1 MSDEE
6 NKQIEEKKQVEET
19 TADEDTTPDAEK
31 VQDVEQRA
39 EEKPVMEAGE
49 KDNKVDTTGSEAEN
63 KEAKTTAGEHHE
75 ASESE
80 VEEEE
85 EKQEEEKTTTTE
97 EASEEKDEQSK
108 EGMQFSEDMQAELEE
123 LRYTRDEEIALK
135 EIGQAQAHAQSE
147 MQEFQTRV
155 TQILEQGLKHYGIDP
170 EKSIE
175 DIAKEDPAKADIARE
190 LLNSAQQHIQAKQ
203 QELIQKVGEME
214 QNVVF
219 NRAER
224 EIKKFKLTAEQEIEA
239 AKMLVRIINTTGV
252 ADISEDLKEKVRL
265 AVASAKMSVPMEEM
279 IKKEENSDIDS
290 PSGRTS
296 DTTVQGADI
305 SVSETPSE
313 KIEEKTEEKT
323 EEKPETTPEVD
334 IDDYKESPTD
344 TANTTI
350 STAPEINEA
359 NVLAKMAA
367 MPYKDRVAFMIEH
380 QDVVDAAMRKESA
393 RRERERRKI

>member
-6 NKQIEEKKQVEET
+6 KKIEQIEEQIDGATTTEDTATDTQDVQEVEQETEKEQVVENNEKADEDGEAGDEGEEKTEDTDREDAETVDTEEPVKEEEKEEET
-19 TADEDTTPDAEK
+19 TDKDSEDNQTP
-31 VQDVEQRA
+31 
-39 EEKPVMEAGE
+39 
-49 KDNKVDTTGSEAEN
+49 
-63 KEAKTTAGEHHE
+63 
-75 ASESE
+75 
-80 VEEEE
+80 
-85 EKQEEEKTTTTE
+85 
-97 EASEEKDEQSK
+97 
-108 EGMQFSEDMQAELEE
+108 EDMQAELEE
-123 LRYTRDEEIALK
+123 LRYSRDEENALR
-135 EIGQAQAHAQSE
+135 EIGKAQSDAQSE

-203 QELIQKVGEME
+203 QELIQRVGQME

-239 AKMLVRIINTTGV
+239 AKMFVKIINATGV

-265 AVASAKMSVPMEEM
+265 AVASAKMSVPVEEI
-279 IKKEENSDIDS
+279 IKKEEEVPD
-290 PSGRTS
+290 TS
-296 DTTVQGADI
+296 DT
-305 SVSETPSE
+305 SVLETPSE
-313 KIEEKTEEKT
+313 KIEAKVEEKV
-323 EEKPETTPEVD
+323 EGKSDVTPKVD

-344 TANTTI
+344 TAKITVS
-350 STAPEINEA
+350 STPEINET
-359 NVLAKMAA
+359 NVIAKMAA

-380 QDVVDAAMRKESA
+380 QDIVDAAMRKESA

>member
-6 NKQIEEKKQVEET
+6 KKIEQIEEQTDGATTTEDTATDTQDVQEVEQETEKEQVVETDEKADEAGEAGDKGEEKT
-19 TADEDTTPDAEK
+19 EDTDRKDAEAANTEEPIEEGTKEETADE
-31 VQDVEQRA
+31 
-39 EEKPVMEAGE
+39 
-49 KDNKVDTTGSEAEN
+49 N
-63 KEAKTTAGEHHE
+63 
-75 ASESE
+75 
-80 VEEEE
+80 
-85 EKQEEEKTTTTE
+85 
-97 EASEEKDEQSK
+97 
-108 EGMQFSEDMQAELEE
+108 SEDNQTPEDMRAELEE
-123 LRYTRDEEIALK
+123 LRYSRDEENALR
-135 EIGQAQAHAQSE
+135 EIGKAQSDAQSE
-147 MQEFQTRV
+147 MQEFQTKV

-203 QELIQKVGEME
+203 QELIQRVGQLE

-239 AKMLVRIINTTGV
+239 AKMFVKIINATGV

-265 AVASAKMSVPMEEM
+265 AVASAKMSVPVEEI
-279 IKKEENSDIDS
+279 IKKEEASD
-290 PSGRTS
+290 TS
-296 DTTVQGADI
+296 DTKVLEQ
-305 SVSETPSE
+305 PSE
-313 KIEEKTEEKT
+313 KIEGKVEDKVEDKSDV
-323 EEKPETTPEVD
+323 TPKVD

-344 TANTTI
+344 TAKITVS
-350 STAPEINEA
+350 STPEINEA
-359 NVLAKMAA
+359 NVIAKMAA

-380 QDVVDAAMRKESA
+380 QDIVDAAMRKESA

>member
-6 NKQIEEKKQVEET
+6 KKIEQIEEQTDGAT
-19 TADEDTTPDAEK
+19 TTEDTTTNT
-31 VQDVEQRA
+31 QDVREVEQ
-39 EEKPVMEAGE
+39 ETEKEQVVETNEKADEAGE
-49 KDNKVDTTGSEAEN
+49 
-63 KEAKTTAGEHHE
+63 AGN
-75 ASESE
+75 E
-80 VEEEE
+80 VEEKTEDTNREDAKTVDTEEPVEE
-85 EKQEEEKTTTTE
+85 EKKEEEKATDE
-97 EASEEKDEQSK
+97 DSEDNQTP
-108 EGMQFSEDMQAELEE
+108 EDMQAELEE
-123 LRYTRDEEIALK
+123 LRYSRDEENALR
-135 EIGQAQAHAQSE
+135 EIGKAQSDAQSE

-203 QELIQKVGEME
+203 QELIQRVGQLE

-239 AKMLVRIINTTGV
+239 AKMFVKIINATGV

-265 AVASAKMSVPMEEM
+265 AVASAKMSVPVEE
-279 IKKEENSDIDS
+279 IIAPTEE
-290 PSGRTS
+290 TK
-296 DTTVQGADI
+296 VLEQ
-305 SVSETPSE
+305 PSE
-313 KIEEKTEEKT
+313 KIEEKVEDKIEDKSDV
-323 EEKPETTPEVD
+323 TPKVD
-334 IDDYKESPTD
+334 IDDYKESPTN
-344 TANTTI
+344 TAKTTV
-350 STAPEINEA
+350 STAPEINET
-359 NVLAKMAA
+359 NVIAKMAA

-380 QDVVDAAMRKESA
+380 QDIVDAAMRKESA

>member
-6 NKQIEEKKQVEET
+6 KKIEEIEEQINGATTTEDTATDTQDVQEVEQETEKEQVVETNEKADEDGEAGNEGEEKTEDTDREDAETVDTEEPVEEEKKEEAT
-19 TADEDTTPDAEK
+19 DE
-31 VQDVEQRA
+31 
-39 EEKPVMEAGE
+39 
-49 KDNKVDTTGSEAEN
+49 GSEDN
-63 KEAKTTAGEHHE
+63 QTP
-75 ASESE
+75 
-80 VEEEE
+80 
-85 EKQEEEKTTTTE
+85 
-97 EASEEKDEQSK
+97 
-108 EGMQFSEDMQAELEE
+108 EDMQAELEE
-123 LRYTRDEEIALK
+123 LRYSRDEENALR
-135 EIGQAQAHAQSE
+135 EIGKAQSDAQSE

-203 QELIQKVGEME
+203 QELIQRVGQLE

-239 AKMLVRIINTTGV
+239 AKMFVKIINATGV

-265 AVASAKMSVPMEEM
+265 AVASAKMSVPVEE
-279 IKKEENSDIDS
+279 IIAPTE
-290 PSGRTS
+290 
-296 DTTVQGADI
+296 DTKVLEQ
-305 SVSETPSE
+305 PSE
-313 KIEEKTEEKT
+313 KIEGKVEDKVEDKSDV
-323 EEKPETTPEVD
+323 TPKVD
-334 IDDYKESPTD
+334 IDDYKESPTN
-344 TANTTI
+344 TAKITVS
-350 STAPEINEA
+350 STPEINET
-359 NVLAKMAA
+359 NVIAKMAA

-380 QDVVDAAMRKESA
+380 QDIVDAAMRKESA

>member
-6 NKQIEEKKQVEET
+6 KKIEEIEEQIDGATTTEDTATDTQDVQEVEQETEKEQVVETNEKADEDGEAGDEGEEKTEDTDREDAETVDTEEPVEEEKKEEAT
-19 TADEDTTPDAEK
+19 DEDSEDNQTP
-31 VQDVEQRA
+31 
-39 EEKPVMEAGE
+39 
-49 KDNKVDTTGSEAEN
+49 
-63 KEAKTTAGEHHE
+63 
-75 ASESE
+75 
-80 VEEEE
+80 
-85 EKQEEEKTTTTE
+85 
-97 EASEEKDEQSK
+97 
-108 EGMQFSEDMQAELEE
+108 EDMQAELEE
-123 LRYTRDEEIALK
+123 LRYSRDEENALR
-135 EIGQAQAHAQSE
+135 EIGKAQSDAQSE

-203 QELIQKVGEME
+203 QELIQRVGQME

-239 AKMLVRIINTTGV
+239 AKMFVKIINATGV

-265 AVASAKMSVPMEEM
+265 AVASAKMSVPVEEI
-279 IKKEENSDIDS
+279 IKKEEEVPD
-290 PSGRTS
+290 TS
-296 DTTVQGADI
+296 DTKVLEQ
-305 SVSETPSE
+305 PSE
-313 KIEEKTEEKT
+313 KIEEKVEEKT
-323 EEKPETTPEVD
+323 EEKPDVTPEVD

-344 TANTTI
+344 TAKTTV
-350 STAPEINEA
+350 STAPEINET
-359 NVLAKMAA
+359 NVIAKMAA

-380 QDVVDAAMRKESA
+380 QDIVDAAMRKESA

>member
-6 NKQIEEKKQVEET
+6 KKIEQIEEQIDGETTTKDTATDTQDVQEVEQETEKEQVVETDEKADEDGEAGNEGEEKTEDTNREDAEAANTEEPVEEGT
-19 TADEDTTPDAEK
+19 KEETADED
-31 VQDVEQRA
+31 
-39 EEKPVMEAGE
+39 
-49 KDNKVDTTGSEAEN
+49 
-63 KEAKTTAGEHHE
+63 
-75 ASESE
+75 
-80 VEEEE
+80 
-85 EKQEEEKTTTTE
+85 
-97 EASEEKDEQSK
+97 
-108 EGMQFSEDMQAELEE
+108 SEDNQTPEDMRAELEE
-123 LRYTRDEEIALK
+123 LRYSRDEEDALR
-135 EIGQAQAHAQSE
+135 EISKAQSNAQSE

-203 QELIQKVGEME
+203 QELIQRVGQME

-224 EIKKFKLTAEQEIEA
+224 EIKKFKLTTEQEIEA
-239 AKMLVRIINTTGV
+239 AKMFVKIIDATGV

-265 AVASAKMSVPMEEM
+265 AVASAKMSVPVE
-279 IKKEENSDIDS
+279 DIIAQ
-290 PSGRTS
+290 TE
-296 DTTVQGADI
+296 DTKVLEQ
-305 SVSETPSE
+305 PSE
-313 KIEEKTEEKT
+313 KIEEKVENKVEVKSDV
-323 EEKPETTPEVD
+323 TPKVD

-344 TANTTI
+344 TAKITVS
-350 STAPEINEA
+350 STPEVNES
-359 NVLAKMAA
+359 NVIAKMAA

-380 QDVVDAAMRKESA
+380 QDIVDAAMRKESA

>member
-6 NKQIEEKKQVEET
+6 NKIEQIEEQIDGAATTEDTAPDTQDVQEVEPKTEEKQVVEADEKADEASEAGNKVEEKT
-19 TADEDTTPDAEK
+19 EDTDRKDAEAANTEEPVEEGVKEETADED
-31 VQDVEQRA
+31 
-39 EEKPVMEAGE
+39 
-49 KDNKVDTTGSEAEN
+49 
-63 KEAKTTAGEHHE
+63 
-75 ASESE
+75 
-80 VEEEE
+80 
-85 EKQEEEKTTTTE
+85 
-97 EASEEKDEQSK
+97 
-108 EGMQFSEDMQAELEE
+108 SEDNQTPEDMRAELEE
-123 LRYTRDEEIALK
+123 LRYSRDEENALR
-135 EIGQAQAHAQSE
+135 EIGKAQSDAQSE

-203 QELIQKVGEME
+203 QELIQRVGQLE

-239 AKMLVRIINTTGV
+239 AKMFVKIINATGV

-265 AVASAKMSVPMEEM
+265 AVASAKMSVPVEIITAPTE
-279 IKKEENSDIDS
+279 
-290 PSGRTS
+290 
-296 DTTVQGADI
+296 DTKVLEQ
-305 SVSETPSE
+305 PSE
-313 KIEEKTEEKT
+313 KIEEKVEDKVEEKSDV
-323 EEKPETTPEVD
+323 TPKVD

-344 TANTTI
+344 TAKITVS
-350 STAPEINEA
+350 STPEINET
-359 NVLAKMAA
+359 NVIAKMAA

-380 QDVVDAAMRKESA
+380 QDIVDAAMRKESA

>member
-6 NKQIEEKKQVEET
+6 KKIEQIEEQTDGATTTEDTTTDTQNVQEVEQETEKEQVVET
-19 TADEDTTPDAEK
+19 NEKADEDGEAGDEGEEKTEDTNREDAET
-31 VQDVEQRA
+31 
-39 EEKPVMEAGE
+39 
-49 KDNKVDTTGSEAEN
+49 VDTEEPV
-63 KEAKTTAGEHHE
+63 KEEDK
-75 ASESE
+75 
-80 VEEEE
+80 EE
-85 EKQEEEKTTTTE
+85 EKATDED
-97 EASEEKDEQSK
+97 SEDNQTP
-108 EGMQFSEDMQAELEE
+108 EDMQAELEE
-123 LRYTRDEEIALK
+123 LRYSRDEENALR
-135 EIGQAQAHAQSE
+135 EIGKAQSDAQSE

-203 QELIQKVGEME
+203 QELIQRVGQLE

-239 AKMLVRIINTTGV
+239 AKMFVKIINATGV

-265 AVASAKMSVPMEEM
+265 AVASAKMSVPVEEI
-279 IKKEENSDIDS
+279 IKKEEVPD
-290 PSGRTS
+290 TS
-296 DTTVQGADI
+296 DTKVLEQ
-305 SVSETPSE
+305 PSE
-313 KIEEKTEEKT
+313 KIEEKIEDKVEDKSDV
-323 EEKPETTPEVD
+323 TPEVD

-344 TANTTI
+344 TAKTTV

-359 NVLAKMAA
+359 NVIAKMAA

-380 QDVVDAAMRKESA
+380 QDIVDAAMRKESA

>member
-6 NKQIEEKKQVEET
+6 KKIEQIEEQIEGAT
-19 TADEDTTPDAEK
+19 TTEDTTTDT
-31 VQDVEQRA
+31 QDVQEVEQ
-39 EEKPVMEAGE
+39 ETEKEQVVETDEKTDEDGEAGNE
-49 KDNKVDTTGSEAEN
+49 G
-63 KEAKTTAGEHHE
+63 
-75 ASESE
+75 
-80 VEEEE
+80 
-85 EKQEEEKTTTTE
+85 EEKTEDTDREDAETVNTEEPVKEEETE
-97 EASEEKDEQSK
+97 EAANED
-108 EGMQFSEDMQAELEE
+108 SEDNQTPEDMKAELEE
-123 LRYTRDEEIALK
+123 LRYSRDEENALR
-135 EIGQAQAHAQSE
+135 EISKAQSDAQSE
-147 MQEFQTRV
+147 MQEFQTKV

-203 QELIQKVGEME
+203 QELIQRVGQME

-224 EIKKFKLTAEQEIEA
+224 EIKKFKLTTEQEIEA
-239 AKMLVRIINTTGV
+239 AKMFVKIINATGV

-265 AVASAKMSVPMEEM
+265 AVASAKMSVPVEEI
-279 IKKEENSDIDS
+279 IKKEEVSD
-290 PSGRTS
+290 TS
-296 DTTVQGADI
+296 DT

-313 KIEEKTEEKT
+313 KIEDKVEEKV
-323 EEKPETTPEVD
+323 EEKSDVTPKVD

-344 TANTTI
+344 TAKITVS
-350 STAPEINEA
+350 STPEINET
-359 NVLAKMAA
+359 NVIAKMAA

-380 QDVVDAAMRKESA
+380 QDIVDAAMRKESA

>member
-6 NKQIEEKKQVEET
+6 KKIEQIEEQVDGAATTEDT
-19 TADEDTTPDAEK
+19 TADT
-31 VQDVEQRA
+31 QDVQEVEQ
-39 EEKPVMEAGE
+39 EPEKEQVVETDEKADEAGE
-49 KDNKVDTTGSEAEN
+49 AGNEGQEETEDTDRKDAEAVDT
-63 KEAKTTAGEHHE
+63 
-75 ASESE
+75 
-80 VEEEE
+80 EEPVKEE
-85 EKQEEEKTTTTE
+85 EKE
-97 EASEEKDEQSK
+97 EAADED
-108 EGMQFSEDMQAELEE
+108 SEDVQTPEDMRAELEE
-123 LRYTRDEEIALK
+123 LRYSRDEENALR
-135 EIGQAQAHAQSE
+135 EIGKAHSDAQSE

-203 QELIQKVGEME
+203 QELIQRVGQME

-239 AKMLVRIINTTGV
+239 AKMFVKIINATGV

-265 AVASAKMSVPMEEM
+265 AVASAKMSVPVEE
-279 IKKEENSDIDS
+279 IVKKEEVPD
-290 PSGRTS
+290 TS
-296 DTTVQGADI
+296 DTKVL
-305 SVSETPSE
+305 ETPSE
-313 KIEEKTEEKT
+313 KIEEKVEDKVEEKSDV
-323 EEKPETTPEVD
+323 TPKVD

-344 TANTTI
+344 TAKITVS
-350 STAPEINEA
+350 STPEINES
-359 NVLAKMAA
+359 NVIAKMAA

-380 QDVVDAAMRKESA
+380 QDIVDAAMRKESA

>member
-6 NKQIEEKKQVEET
+6 KKIEQIEEQIEGATTTEDTTTDTQDVQEVEQETEKEQVVET
-19 TADEDTTPDAEK
+19 DEKADEDG
-31 VQDVEQRA
+31 
-39 EEKPVMEAGE
+39 EAGNE
-49 KDNKVDTTGSEAEN
+49 G
-63 KEAKTTAGEHHE
+63 
-75 ASESE
+75 
-80 VEEEE
+80 
-85 EKQEEEKTTTTE
+85 EEKTEDTDRENAETVNTEEPVKEEETE
-97 EASEEKDEQSK
+97 EAANED
-108 EGMQFSEDMQAELEE
+108 SEDNQTPEDMKAELEE
-123 LRYTRDEEIALK
+123 LRYSRDEENALR
-135 EIGQAQAHAQSE
+135 EISKAQSDAQSE
-147 MQEFQTRV
+147 MQEFQTKV

-203 QELIQKVGEME
+203 QELIQRVGQME

-239 AKMLVRIINTTGV
+239 AKMFVKIINATGV

-265 AVASAKMSVPMEEM
+265 AVASAKMSVPVEEI
-279 IKKEENSDIDS
+279 IKKEEVSD
-290 PSGRTS
+290 TS
-296 DTTVQGADI
+296 DT

-313 KIEEKTEEKT
+313 KIEEKVEEKV
-323 EEKPETTPEVD
+323 EEKSDVTPKVD

-344 TANTTI
+344 TAKITVS
-350 STAPEINEA
+350 STPEINET
-359 NVLAKMAA
+359 NVIAKMAA

-380 QDVVDAAMRKESA
+380 QDIVDAAMRKESA

>member
-6 NKQIEEKKQVEET
+6 KKIEQIEEQTDGATTTEDTATDTQDVQEVEQETEKEQVVETNEKADEDGEAGNELEEKTEDPDRKDAETVDPEEPVKEEEKEEEET
-19 TADEDTTPDAEK
+19 TDKDSEDNQTP
-31 VQDVEQRA
+31 
-39 EEKPVMEAGE
+39 
-49 KDNKVDTTGSEAEN
+49 
-63 KEAKTTAGEHHE
+63 
-75 ASESE
+75 
-80 VEEEE
+80 
-85 EKQEEEKTTTTE
+85 
-97 EASEEKDEQSK
+97 
-108 EGMQFSEDMQAELEE
+108 EDMQAELEE
-123 LRYTRDEEIALK
+123 LRYSRDEENALR
-135 EIGQAQAHAQSE
+135 EISKAQSDAQSE

-203 QELIQKVGEME
+203 QELIQRVGQME

-239 AKMLVRIINTTGV
+239 AKMFVKIINATGV

-265 AVASAKMSVPMEEM
+265 AVASAKMSVPVEEI
-279 IKKEENSDIDS
+279 IKKEEVPD
-290 PSGRTS
+290 TS
-296 DTTVQGADI
+296 DTNVL
-305 SVSETPSE
+305 ETPSE
-313 KIEEKTEEKT
+313 KIEEKVKEKT
-323 EEKPETTPEVD
+323 EEKSDVTPEVD
-334 IDDYKESPTD
+334 IDDYKESPTS
-344 TANTTI
+344 TAKITV
-350 STAPEINEA
+350 STAPEINET
-359 NVLAKMAA
+359 NVIAKMAA

-380 QDVVDAAMRKESA
+380 QDIVDAAMRKESA

>member
-6 NKQIEEKKQVEET
+6 KKIEQIEEQVEGTT
-19 TADEDTTPDAEK
+19 TAENTTINTQG
-31 VQDVEQRA
+31 VQDVEQKA
-39 EEKPVMEAGE
+39 EEKQVMEADE
-49 KDNKVDTTGSEAEN
+49 KTD
-63 KEAKTTAGEHHE
+63 E
-75 ASESE
+75 ASEAGDE
-80 VEEEE
+80 TEKEAEDPDRGDVEAANTEELVKEEKKEEEQKE
-85 EKQEEEKTTTTE
+85 E
-97 EASEEKDEQSK
+97 S
-108 EGMQFSEDMQAELEE
+108 SEDRQTSEDIQAELEE
-123 LRYTRDEEIALK
+123 LRYSRDEENALK
-135 EIGQAQAHAQSE
+135 EISQAQSNAQSE
-147 MQEFQTRV
+147 MQEFQTKV

-203 QELIQKVGEME
+203 QELVQKVGEME

-224 EIKKFKLTAEQEIEA
+224 EIKKFELTAEQEIEA
-239 AKMLVRIINTTGV
+239 AKMFVKIINATGV

-265 AVASAKMSVPMEEM
+265 AVASAKMSVPV
-279 IKKEENSDIDS
+279 ENITAQEAD
-290 PSGRTS
+290 TS
-296 DTTVQGADI
+296 VL
-305 SVSETPSE
+305 ETPSE
-313 KIEEKTEEKT
+313 KIEGKVEEETEEKS
-323 EEKPETTPEVD
+323 ETTPEVD
-334 IDDYKESPTD
+334 IDDYKESPTN
-344 TANTTI
+344 TAKITV
-350 STAPEINEA
+350 STAPEINET

>member
-6 NKQIEEKKQVEET
+6 KKIEEIEEQIDGATTAEDTATDTQDVQEVEQETEKEQVVETNEKADEDGEAGDEGEEKTEDTDREDAETVDTEEPVEEEKKEEAT
-19 TADEDTTPDAEK
+19 DEDSEDNQTP
-31 VQDVEQRA
+31 
-39 EEKPVMEAGE
+39 
-49 KDNKVDTTGSEAEN
+49 
-63 KEAKTTAGEHHE
+63 
-75 ASESE
+75 
-80 VEEEE
+80 
-85 EKQEEEKTTTTE
+85 
-97 EASEEKDEQSK
+97 
-108 EGMQFSEDMQAELEE
+108 EDMQAELEE
-123 LRYTRDEEIALK
+123 LRYSRDEENALR
-135 EIGQAQAHAQSE
+135 EIGKAQSDAQSE

-203 QELIQKVGEME
+203 QELIQRVGQME

-239 AKMLVRIINTTGV
+239 AKMFVKIINATGV

-265 AVASAKMSVPMEEM
+265 AVASAKMSVPVEEI
-279 IKKEENSDIDS
+279 IKKEEEVPD
-290 PSGRTS
+290 TS
-296 DTTVQGADI
+296 DTKVL
-305 SVSETPSE
+305 ETPSE
-313 KIEEKTEEKT
+313 KIEAKVEEKV
-323 EEKPETTPEVD
+323 EDKSDVTPKVD

-344 TANTTI
+344 TAKITVS
-350 STAPEINEA
+350 STPEINET
-359 NVLAKMAA
+359 NVIAKMAA

-380 QDVVDAAMRKESA
+380 QDIVDAAMRKESA

>member
-6 NKQIEEKKQVEET
+6 KKIEQIEEQTDGATTTEDTTTDTQDVQEVEQETEKEQVVETNEKADEAGEAGDEGEEKTEDTDREDAETINTEEPVKEEEKKEEET
-19 TADEDTTPDAEK
+19 TDKDSEDNQTP
-31 VQDVEQRA
+31 
-39 EEKPVMEAGE
+39 
-49 KDNKVDTTGSEAEN
+49 
-63 KEAKTTAGEHHE
+63 
-75 ASESE
+75 
-80 VEEEE
+80 
-85 EKQEEEKTTTTE
+85 
-97 EASEEKDEQSK
+97 
-108 EGMQFSEDMQAELEE
+108 EDMQAELEE
-123 LRYTRDEEIALK
+123 LRYSRDEENALR
-135 EIGQAQAHAQSE
+135 EIGKAQSDAQSE
-147 MQEFQTRV
+147 MQEFQTKI

-203 QELIQKVGEME
+203 QELIQRVGQME

-239 AKMLVRIINTTGV
+239 AKMFVKIINATGV

-265 AVASAKMSVPMEEM
+265 AVASAKMSVPVEE
-279 IKKEENSDIDS
+279 IVKKEEEVPD
-290 PSGRTS
+290 TS
-296 DTTVQGADI
+296 DT
-305 SVSETPSE
+305 SVLETPSE
-313 KIEEKTEEKT
+313 KNEVKVEEKVEEKSDV
-323 EEKPETTPEVD
+323 TPEVD

-344 TANTTI
+344 TAKTTV
-350 STAPEINEA
+350 STAPEINET
-359 NVLAKMAA
+359 NVIAKMAA

-380 QDVVDAAMRKESA
+380 QDIVDAAMRKESA

>member
-6 NKQIEEKKQVEET
+6 KKIEQIEEQIEGATTTEDTTTDTQDVQEVEQETEKEQVVET
-19 TADEDTTPDAEK
+19 DEKADEDG
-31 VQDVEQRA
+31 
-39 EEKPVMEAGE
+39 EAGNE
-49 KDNKVDTTGSEAEN
+49 G
-63 KEAKTTAGEHHE
+63 
-75 ASESE
+75 
-80 VEEEE
+80 
-85 EKQEEEKTTTTE
+85 EEKTEDTDREDAETVNTE
-97 EASEEKDEQSK
+97 EPVKEEETDEAAN
-108 EGMQFSEDMQAELEE
+108 EDSEDNQTPEDMKAELEE
-123 LRYTRDEEIALK
+123 LRYSRDEENALR
-135 EIGQAQAHAQSE
+135 EISKAQSDAQSE
-147 MQEFQTRV
+147 MQEFQTKV

-203 QELIQKVGEME
+203 QELIQRVGQME

-239 AKMLVRIINTTGV
+239 AKMFVKIINATGV

-265 AVASAKMSVPMEEM
+265 AVASAKMSVPVEEI
-279 IKKEENSDIDS
+279 IKKEEVSD
-290 PSGRTS
+290 TS
-296 DTTVQGADI
+296 DT

-313 KIEEKTEEKT
+313 KIEEKVEEKV
-323 EEKPETTPEVD
+323 EEKSDVTPKVD

-344 TANTTI
+344 TAKITVS
-350 STAPEINEA
+350 STPEINET
-359 NVLAKMAA
+359 NVIAKMAA

-380 QDVVDAAMRKESA
+380 QDIVDAAMRKESA

>member
-6 NKQIEEKKQVEET
+6 KKIEQIEEQTDGATTTEDTTTDTQDVQEVEQETEKEQVVETNEKADEAGEAGDEGEEKTEDTDREDAETINTEEPVKEEEKKEEET
-19 TADEDTTPDAEK
+19 TDKDSEDNQTP
-31 VQDVEQRA
+31 
-39 EEKPVMEAGE
+39 
-49 KDNKVDTTGSEAEN
+49 
-63 KEAKTTAGEHHE
+63 
-75 ASESE
+75 
-80 VEEEE
+80 
-85 EKQEEEKTTTTE
+85 
-97 EASEEKDEQSK
+97 
-108 EGMQFSEDMQAELEE
+108 EDMQAELEE
-123 LRYTRDEEIALK
+123 LRYSRDEENALR
-135 EIGQAQAHAQSE
+135 EISKAQSDAQSE
-147 MQEFQTRV
+147 MQEFQTKV

-203 QELIQKVGEME
+203 QELIQRVGQME

-239 AKMLVRIINTTGV
+239 AKMFVKIINATGV

-265 AVASAKMSVPMEEM
+265 AVASAKMSVPVEE
-279 IKKEENSDIDS
+279 IVKKEEEVPD
-290 PSGRTS
+290 TS
-296 DTTVQGADI
+296 DT
-305 SVSETPSE
+305 SVLETPSE
-313 KIEEKTEEKT
+313 KNEVKVEEKVEEKSDV
-323 EEKPETTPEVD
+323 TPEVD

-344 TANTTI
+344 TAKTTV
-350 STAPEINEA
+350 STAPEINET
-359 NVLAKMAA
+359 NVIAKMAA

-380 QDVVDAAMRKESA
+380 QDIVDAAMRKESA

>member
-6 NKQIEEKKQVEET
+6 KKIEQVEEQTDGAT
-19 TADEDTTPDAEK
+19 TAEDTTTDTQDVQEVEQETEKEQVMETDEKADEDGKAGNEVEKKTEDTDREDAET
-31 VQDVEQRA
+31 VNT
-39 EEKPVMEAGE
+39 EEP
-49 KDNKVDTTGSEAEN
+49 
-63 KEAKTTAGEHHE
+63 
-75 ASESE
+75 

-85 EKQEEEKTTTTE
+85 KEETVE
-97 EASEEKDEQSK
+97 ED
-108 EGMQFSEDMQAELEE
+108 SEDNQTPEDMRAELEE
-123 LRYTRDEEIALK
+123 LRYSRDEENALK
-135 EIGQAQAHAQSE
+135 EIGKAHSDAQSE

-203 QELIQKVGEME
+203 QELIQRVGQME

-239 AKMLVRIINTTGV
+239 AKMFVKIINATGV

-265 AVASAKMSVPMEEM
+265 AVASAKMSVPVEEI
-279 IKKEENSDIDS
+279 IKKEEV
-290 PSGRTS
+290 P
-296 DTTVQGADI
+296 DTTAQEAGTNVL
-305 SVSETPSE
+305 ETPSE
-313 KIEEKTEEKT
+313 KIEEKTEEKV
-323 EEKPETTPEVD
+323 EEKSDVTPKVD

-344 TANTTI
+344 TAKITVS
-350 STAPEINEA
+350 STPEVNET
-359 NVLAKMAA
+359 NVIAKMAA

-380 QDVVDAAMRKESA
+380 QDIVDAAMRKESA
-393 RRERERRKI
+393 RRDRERRKI

>member
-6 NKQIEEKKQVEET
+6 KKIEQVEEQIDEAT
-19 TADEDTTPDAEK
+19 TTEDATADTQDIQEVEQETEKEQVVETDEKADEDGEAGNEVEEKTENTDREDAETVDTEEPVEEETKEETADEDSEDNQTP
-31 VQDVEQRA
+31 
-39 EEKPVMEAGE
+39 
-49 KDNKVDTTGSEAEN
+49 
-63 KEAKTTAGEHHE
+63 
-75 ASESE
+75 
-80 VEEEE
+80 
-85 EKQEEEKTTTTE
+85 
-97 EASEEKDEQSK
+97 
-108 EGMQFSEDMQAELEE
+108 EDMQAELEE
-123 LRYTRDEEIALK
+123 LRYSRDEENALR
-135 EIGQAQAHAQSE
+135 EISKAQSDAQSE

-203 QELIQKVGEME
+203 QELIQRVGRME

-239 AKMLVRIINTTGV
+239 AKMFVKIINATGV

-265 AVASAKMSVPMEEM
+265 AVASAKMSVPVEEI
-279 IKKEENSDIDS
+279 IKKEEVTD
-290 PSGRTS
+290 TS
-296 DTTVQGADI
+296 DTTAQEAGTN
-305 SVSETPSE
+305 VSETPSE
-313 KIEEKTEEKT
+313 KIEEKVEDKIEEKSDV
-323 EEKPETTPEVD
+323 TPKVD

-344 TANTTI
+344 TAKITVS
-350 STAPEINEA
+350 STPEVNET
-359 NVLAKMAA
+359 NVIAKMAA

-380 QDVVDAAMRKESA
+380 QDIVDAAMRKESA

>member
-6 NKQIEEKKQVEET
+6 KKIEQVEEQTDGAT
-19 TADEDTTPDAEK
+19 TAEDTTTDTQDVQEVEQEAEK
-31 VQDVEQRA
+31 EQVVETD
-39 EEKPVMEAGE
+39 EKA
-49 KDNKVDTTGSEAEN
+49 D
-63 KEAKTTAGEHHE
+63 E
-75 ASESE
+75 ASEAGNE
-80 VEEEE
+80 VEEKTEDADREDAEAVDTEE
-85 EKQEEEKTTTTE
+85 PVKEGEEEKTTD
-97 EASEEKDEQSK
+97 EAAEDNQTP
-108 EGMQFSEDMQAELEE
+108 EDMQAELEE
-123 LRYTRDEEIALK
+123 LRYSRDEENALR
-135 EIGQAQAHAQSE
+135 EISKAQSDAQSE

-203 QELIQKVGEME
+203 QELIQRVGQME

-239 AKMLVRIINTTGV
+239 AKMFVKIINATGV

-265 AVASAKMSVPMEEM
+265 AVASAKMSVPVEEI
-279 IKKEENSDIDS
+279 IKKEEVPD
-290 PSGRTS
+290 TS
-296 DTTVQGADI
+296 DTIAQGADT
-305 SVSETPSE
+305 SVLETPSE
-313 KIEEKTEEKT
+313 KIEEKVEDKVEEKSDV
-323 EEKPETTPEVD
+323 TPKVD

-344 TANTTI
+344 TAKITVS
-350 STAPEINEA
+350 STPEINET
-359 NVLAKMAA
+359 NVIAKMAA

-380 QDVVDAAMRKESA
+380 QDIVDAAMRKESA